1 LNKKIGLLSKFK
13 RVFTRRP
20 AKKEP
25 EFSDQAVSELE
36 ELIKANPGNFR
47 LRLKLADIY
56 QLRGEKEKAQEA
68 YLTNARLYLEN
79 DFIPLAIAT
88 YKKIL
93 NDDPNHLDANLE
105 ISQIYRKKKFFADA
119 TAHLRRVFDYYLEN
133 QLTGQALETLETLIS
148 IAPDKEPFRQLQREL
163 FPEHQEKERSIYSD
177 IIVTGKS
184 QSAQSDDSELAELAE
199 MSGDFFDL
207 GQELGAEII
216 IPEEPSANVTRI
228 EDSDLDLDEHGIEK
242 IFQTMKSTFEEEKKD
257 TDADK
262 FHYNM
267 VLAYYELNML
277 EQALKESEILLKSDN
292 FRLPTL
298 LLRSRILL
306 DQGSLNA
313 ALSQA
318 QQGLLEKGLTRH
330 DFITLKTQL
339 GMILKEMGHLTRA
352 LEALKEA
359 YDLEPG
365 NQELSQEIAQLEQL
379 AASASN
385 Q

>member
-1 LNKKIGLLSKFK
+1 MNKKIGLLSKFK
-13 RVFTRRP
+13 KVFTRRP
-20 AKKEP
+20 PKKEP

-56 QLRGEKEKAQEA
+56 HLRGEKEKAQEA

-93 NDDPNHLDANLE
+93 NEDPDHLDANLE
-105 ISQIYRKKKFFADA
+105 IAQIYRQKKFFADA
-119 TAHLRRVFDYYLEN
+119 TNHLRRAFDHYIAS
-133 QLTGQALETLETLIS
+133 QMTGQALETLETIIA
-148 IAPDKEPFRQLQREL
+148 IAPDKEPFRKLQKEL
-163 FPEHQEKERSIYSD
+163 FPEHQEKERSVYSD

-184 QSAQSDDSELAELAE
+184 QSQSSEPPELTEITEIAD
-199 MSGDFFDL
+199 DFFDL
-207 GQELGAEII
+207 GQELGEDII
-216 IPEEPSANVTRI
+216 VIDEQPANVTSI
-228 EDSDLDLDEHGIEK
+228 DDSDINFDEHGVEK
-242 IFQTMKSTFEEEKKD
+242 IFQTMKSTFEEDKKD
-257 TDADK
+257 TDPDK

-267 VLAYYELNML
+267 VLAYYELNMP
-277 EQALKESEILLKSDN
+277 EQALKESEELLKSAN

-306 DQGSLNA
+306 DQGELNA

-365 NQELSQEIAQLEQL
+365 NEELSLEIAQLEQL
-379 AASASN
+379 AANASN